1 MTSPQSI
8 QDSLSG
14 WINRAERSV
23 GSLPDNL
30 GLSAFRDDYVNLLA
44 TARGQLGTVEHNL
57 VTLTQ
62 EVASGRLNGS
72 GILDQYIDAMAVR
85 YHGLDVFLPCQS
97 DSCLGAIGAGSP
109 FRGLRYCWELGEASY
124 ALRREQYDHCDQIL
138 DGLLREM
145 TARKGPIAAVSPDDN
160 IRQAKAIL
168 RDIVLPIKDDWTK
181 VFPYPCRTSSHFYL
195 SGIRFYWNPL
205 LRSYWSSR
213 GHDTRSNFSRFD
225 RYCVQSTSS
234 GLFSARERYGFLV
247 PLGLE
252 QRGQRKAVDDLL
264 EAIPVGSLRLDL
276 SDPEPVE
283 ADRQALTYFEN
294 WSRLVTDRATPIV
307 ARAKEELAA
316 ARQLQDSIEREEA
329 LLAVGSRLEQR
340 AGKNPLRTFYFD
352 CGLLAMAQRHRDDPN
367 GTPHVQYLTTQASN
381 PRSDPSGRGQRMFNQ
396 IIATYGPG
404 LRIYA
409 EQSASFEHPQLATWT
424 LVPYGRELRGAR
436 ALCSFRER
444 SATPIMHGV
453 EARLDRRISEQALR
467 TVRDRRSDA
476 VGLLAGTAAT
486 ELLAPST
493 LSAAAM
499 GGALTLLLACAIQ
512 TSTGTALNPG
522 NAHSVHH
529 ELGRVPRSRHY
540 RRIQELADW
549 DS

>member
-1 MTSPQSI
+1 
-8 QDSLSG
+8 
-14 WINRAERSV
+14 V

-30 GLSAFRDDYVNLLA
+30 GLSAFRDDYINLLA

-62 EVASGRLNGS
+62 EAASGRLNGS
-72 GILDQYIDAMAVR
+72 GILDQYIDAMAVQ

-97 DSCLGAIGAGSP
+97 DRCLGAIGAGSP

-124 ALRREQYDHCDQIL
+124 ALRRKEYDHCDQIL

-145 TARKGPIAAVSPDDN
+145 TARGAPIAGVSPDDN
-160 IRQAKAIL
+160 IRQAKAIF
-168 RDIVLPIKDDWTK
+168 RDIVLQVKDDWTK

-205 LRSYWSSR
+205 LRSSWASR
-213 GHDTRSNFSRFD
+213 GSGTHPNFGPSD

-252 QRGQRKAVDDLL
+252 QRAQRRAVDELL

-307 ARAKEELAA
+307 VRAKEELAA
-316 ARQLQDSIEREEA
+316 ARQLRDSIEQKEELKQVSA
-329 LLAVGSRLEQR
+329 RLEQR

-352 CGLLAMAQRHRDDPN
+352 CGLLAMAQRHRDDPS
-367 GTPHVQYLTTQASN
+367 GTPYVQYLTTQASD

-396 IIATYGPG
+396 IIGTYGRG
-404 LRIYA
+404 LHIYA
-409 EQSASFEHPQLATWT
+409 EQSTSFGHPQLARWT
-424 LVPYGRELRGAR
+424 LVPYGRGLHGAR
-436 ALCSFRER
+436 TLCSYREQ
-444 SATPIMHGV
+444 SATPIMHGF
-453 EARLDRRISEQALR
+453 EARLGRRISEQALR
-467 TVRDRRSDA
+467 TVRDRKSDA
-476 VGLLAGTAAT
+476 IGLLGATTAT
-486 ELLAPST
+486 ELLDPST

-499 GGALTLLLACAIQ
+499 CGALTLLLTCAIQ
-512 TSTGTALNPG
+512 TSTGTALNSG
-522 NAHSVHH
+522 NPHSVHH
-529 ELGRVPRSRHY
+529 ELGRVPESQRY

>member
-1 MTSPQSI
+1 
-8 QDSLSG
+8 
-14 WINRAERSV
+14 V

-30 GLSAFRDDYVNLLA
+30 GLSAFRDEYMDVLA

-62 EVASGRLNGS
+62 EAASGRLNGS

-85 YHGLDVFLPCQS
+85 FHGMDVFLPCQS

-124 ALRREQYDHCDQIL
+124 ALHRKQYDHCDHIL
-138 DGLLREM
+138 DRLLGEM
-145 TARKGPIAAVSPDDN
+145 TARGDSIAAVSLDDY

-205 LRSYWSSR
+205 LRSYWVPR
-213 GHDTRSNFSRFD
+213 GHDTHPNFSPSD

-252 QRGQRKAVDDLL
+252 QRAQRKAVDELL

-276 SDPEPVE
+276 SDPDPVE
-283 ADRQALTYFEN
+283 TDRQALTYFEN

-316 ARQLQDSIEREEA
+316 ARQRQDSIEQDE
-329 LLAVGSRLEQR
+329 LLQVSARLDQR

-352 CGLLAMAQRHRDDPN
+352 CGLLAMAQRHRDDPS
-367 GTPHVQYLTTQASN
+367 GTPYVQYLTTQASN
-381 PRSDPSGRGQRMFNQ
+381 PRSDTSGRGQRMFNQ
-396 IIATYGPG
+396 IIGAYGPG
-404 LRIYA
+404 LRIYS
-409 EQSASFEHPQLATWT
+409 EQSASFGHPQLATWT

-436 ALCSFRER
+436 ALCSFRQQ
-444 SATPIMHGV
+444 SATPIMHGF
-453 EARLDRRISEQALR
+453 EARLDRRISEQALH
-467 TVRDRRSDA
+467 TVRDRKSDV
-476 VGLLAGTAAT
+476 VGLLAATAAT
-486 ELLAPST
+486 ELLEPSA

-512 TSTGTALNPG
+512 TSTGTAFNSGNP
-522 NAHSVHH
+522 HSVQR
-529 ELGRVPRSRHY
+529 ELGRVPRSQHY